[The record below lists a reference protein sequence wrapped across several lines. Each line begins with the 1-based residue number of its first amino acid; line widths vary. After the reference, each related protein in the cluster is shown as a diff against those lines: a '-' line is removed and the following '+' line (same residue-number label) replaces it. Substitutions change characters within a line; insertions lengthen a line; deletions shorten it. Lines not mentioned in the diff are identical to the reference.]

1 MDSEDDNGKEVKLH
15 ECVYS
20 GSGKT
25 PLLCSVMA
33 FVGLA
38 VAMVVE
44 HLYMLIAVTKSP
56 LPALMSWDPDST
68 RAKTLTWQAGFFFVA
83 TW

>member
-1 MDSEDDNGKEVKLH
+1 MDTEDNGKEMKY

-25 PLLCSVMA
+25 PLLCSAVA

-44 HLYMLIAVTKSP
+44 HVYMLIAVSKSP
-56 LPALMSWDPDST
+56 PPALVCWDPDST
-68 RAKTLTWQAGFFFVA
+68 RAKTLAWQAGFFFVT

>member
-1 MDSEDDNGKEVKLH
+1 MDTEDNGKEVKY

-25 PLLCSVMA
+25 PLFCSVVA
-33 FVGLA
+33 FLGLA

-44 HLYMLIAVTKSP
+44 NMYMLIAVSKFP
-56 LPALMSWDPDST
+56 PPALMSWDPDSS
-68 RAKTLTWQAGFFFVA
+68 RAKTLAWQAGFFFVT